1 MRDTLTSDEPTTES
15 EKPQRALADGPI
27 SADGGRPTPHV
38 AIITGLSGAGKTA
51 TSKLLEDL
59 GYVVV
64 DNLPSELLRDL
75 AELVVREPERFLRL
89 ALVLDARTP
98 DAPVAFAAAL
108 GALEGRGI
116 QPQVFF
122 LEARDDVLIR
132 RFSETRRPHP
142 VESGQAGVTASI
154 ARERELLED
163 IRAQSDVV
171 IDTSDLSGR
180 QLRERLHATLNVAAA
195 QGTIELH
202 LISFGYKHGVPLE
215 ADLVFDV
222 RFMENPFYIDA
233 LRQLSGLDENV
244 RRFVLEQPVTKRF
257 LQFLREFF
265 EFVLPAYQAEGKTR
279 LTVGIG
285 CTGGYHRSIAIAE
298 EIAAQWRA
306 AGGGPVKV
314 WHRELERA

>member
-1 MRDTLTSDEPTTES
+1 MAERLAADEPEASPAT
-15 EKPQRALADGPI
+15 DGPAALPAGAEPH
-27 SADGGRPTPHV
+27 SASVEAPHV

-51 TSKLLEDL
+51 TSKILEDL
-59 GYVVV
+59 GYTVV
-64 DNLPSELLRDL
+64 DNLPAELLREL
-75 AELVVREPERFLRL
+75 AELVAHDPARFQRV
-89 ALVLDARTP
+89 ALVLDARAA
-98 DAPVAFAAAL
+98 DAPLAFAAAV

-116 QPQVFF
+116 KPQVFF

-142 VESGQAGVTASI
+142 VDSGEGLSAAIGT
-154 ARERELLED
+154 ERELVDD

-180 QLRERLHATLNVAAA
+180 QLRERIQSALEVPPQAGPV
-195 QGTIELH
+195 ELQ
-202 LISFGYKHGVPLE
+202 LISFGYKHGIPLE

-233 LRQLSGLDENV
+233 LRPHSGLDERV
-244 RRFVLEQPVTKRF
+244 RDFVLRQPVTQRF
-257 LQFLREFF
+257 LDYVGDFF
-265 EFVLPAYQAEGKTR
+265 EFALPAYEAEGKAR

-298 EIAAQWRA
+298 EIAARWRA
-306 AGGGPVKV
+306 AGGGPVNV
-314 WHRELERA
+314 WHRELARS